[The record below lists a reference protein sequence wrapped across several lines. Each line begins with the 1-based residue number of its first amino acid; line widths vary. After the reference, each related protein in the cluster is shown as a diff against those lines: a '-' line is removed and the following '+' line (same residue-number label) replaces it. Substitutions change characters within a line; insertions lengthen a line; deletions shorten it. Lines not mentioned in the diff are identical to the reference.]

1 MEKVYKSLEE
11 VINEIKNSSEYK
23 EVLDIKEKM
32 NENEE
37 LVELIEKV
45 KELQKKYVRTNFDSN
60 IKEELDRVENKLN
73 EIPIYNIYLESFEN
87 LASFASRFRKSVTSH
102 LLLPA
107 SIYTSEYT
115 ISD

>member
-73 EIPIYNIYLESFEN
+73 DIPIYNIYLEKLESVNNKINYVKDSLNDYFDN
-87 LASFASRFRKSVTSH
+87 LLNEK
-102 LLLPA
+102 
-107 SIYTSEYT
+107 Y
-115 ISD
+115 

>member
-11 VINEIKNSSEYK
+11 VINEIKNSSEYQ

-60 IKEELDRVENKLN
+60 IKEELDRVENELN
-73 EIPIYNIYLESFEN
+73 DIPIYNIYLEKLELVNNKINYVKDSLNDYFDN
-87 LASFASRFRKSVTSH
+87 LLNETH
-102 LLLPA
+102 
-107 SIYTSEYT
+107 
-115 ISD
+115 

>member
-11 VINEIKNSSEYK
+11 VINEIKNSSEYQ

-73 EIPIYNIYLESFEN
+73 EIPIYNIYLEKLE
-87 LASFASRFRKSVTSH
+87 SVNNKINYVKDSLNDYFDK
-102 LLLPA
+102 LLNKK
-107 SIYTSEYT
+107 Y
-115 ISD
+115 

>member
-73 EIPIYNIYLESFEN
+73 EIPIYNIYLEKLESVNNKINYVKDSLNDYFDN
-87 LASFASRFRKSVTSH
+87 LLNKK
-102 LLLPA
+102 
-107 SIYTSEYT
+107 Y
-115 ISD
+115 

>member
-37 LVELIEKV
+37 LVELIERV

-60 IKEELDRVENKLN
+60 IKEEIDRVENKLN
-73 EIPIYNIYLESFEN
+73 DIPIYNIYLEKLESVNNKINYVKDSLNDYFDN
-87 LASFASRFRKSVTSH
+87 LLNKK
-102 LLLPA
+102 
-107 SIYTSEYT
+107 Y
-115 ISD
+115 

>member
-73 EIPIYNIYLESFEN
+73 DIPIYNIYLEKLELVNNKINYVKDSLNDYFDN
-87 LASFASRFRKSVTSH
+87 LLNKK
-102 LLLPA
+102 
-107 SIYTSEYT
+107 Y
-115 ISD
+115 